1 MRWLL
6 LVALISCKSEKI
18 DPHREPTESVSASE
32 LTFWKWFAEHKNEPT
47 ADFGAQ
53 LRKIDPGLSYMIR
66 GKELILVGDA
76 AKRVADAA
84 PAIPGGRVSWK

>member
-6 LVALISCKSEKI
+6 LAALISCKTEKV

-32 LTFWKWFAEHKNEPT
+32 LAFWKWFAAHAGEPT
-47 ADFGAQ
+47 ADVGAQ
-53 LRKIDPGLSYMIR
+53 LRKIDPELSYVRR
-66 GKELILVGDA
+66 GNELILVGNA

-84 PAIPGGRVSWK
+84 PAIPGWRVSWK